1 MTVADFAQTNVVTAQ
16 ADDDLTTVTERM
28 REEAVGSVVIVAEDE
43 PISIISDR
51 KVAMAA
57 IEGDISERTAEE
69 FMTDELVTA
78 HIDTEVDDLIETM
91 SDEAI
96 RRVPLVDDEGS
107 LAGVVSMDD
116 LLVRL
121 ANEFDTLTKVPE
133 RQSPKL
139 RQP

>member
-1 MTVADFAQTNVVTAQ
+1 MTIADFAQTDVVTAQ
-16 ADDDLTTVTERM
+16 ADDDLTTVAEQM

-51 KVAMAA
+51 KIAMAA
-57 IEGDISERTAEE
+57 IEGDIADRTAEE

-121 ANEFDTLTKVPE
+121 ANEFDTLTKIPE

>member
-1 MTVADFAQTNVVTAQ
+1 MTVADFAQTDVVTAQ

-28 REEAVGSVVIVAEDE
+28 REEAVGSVVIIAEDE
-43 PISIISDR
+43 PINIISDR
-51 KVAMAA
+51 KVAMVA

>member
-1 MTVADFAQTNVVTAQ
+1 MTIADFAQTDVVTAH
-16 ADDDLTTVTERM
+16 ADDDLTTVAEKM

-51 KVAMAA
+51 KIAMAA
-57 IEGDISERTAEE
+57 SEGDIADRTAEE

-78 HIDTEVDDLIETM
+78 HADTEVDELIDTM
-91 SDEAI
+91 SEEAI
-96 RRVPLVDDEGS
+96 RRVPIVDDEGS
-107 LAGVVSMDD
+107 LAGVISMDD

>member
-1 MTVADFAQTNVVTAQ
+1 MTIVDFAQTDVVTAH
-16 ADDDLTTVTERM
+16 ADDELTTVAEQM
-28 REEAVGSVVIVAEDE
+28 RDEAVGSVVIVAEDE

-51 KVAMAA
+51 KIAMAA
-57 IEGDISERTAEE
+57 IEGDIRDRTAEE
-69 FMTDELVTA
+69 FMTEELVTA
-78 HIDTEVDDLIETM
+78 HVDTEVHELIETM

-121 ANEFDTLTKVPE
+121 ADEFDTLTKVPE

>member
-1 MTVADFAQTNVVTAQ
+1 MTVADFAQTDVVTAQ

>member
-1 MTVADFAQTNVVTAQ
+1 MTIADFAQTDVVTAH
-16 ADDDLTTVTERM
+16 ADDDLTTVAEQM

-51 KVAMAA
+51 KIAMAA
-57 IEGDISERTAEE
+57 IEGDIADRTAEE
-69 FMTDELVTA
+69 FMTEELVTA
-78 HIDTEVDDLIETM
+78 HVDTGIDELIDTM

-107 LAGVVSMDD
+107 LAGVISMDD

-121 ANEFDTLTKVPE
+121 ANELDTLTKVPE